1 MTTPVSLLV
10 LLKGCI
16 ILADK
21 NSNTLF
27 DFNSWTKLP
36 SQTSEV
42 SEIIV
47 NFGEILFN
55 NQYPNIRVR
64 NSNGY
69 YLEIGNNFIN
79 VYQDDNLISE
89 LVEDSKFSKIQDV
102 LDG

>member
-1 MTTPVSLLV
+1 MEF
-10 LLKGCI
+10 
-16 ILADK
+16 ILDK

-36 SQTSEV
+36 SELIEV

-47 NFGEILFN
+47 NFGEIVFN

-69 YLEIGNNFIN
+69 YLEFGNNFIN
-79 VYQDDNLISE
+79 VYQNNNLISE
-89 LVEDSKFSKIQDV
+89 IIGDSKFSKVQDAGWTKTIFYG
-102 LDG
+102 LR